1 MPAGNMRYIS
11 GGRIAQLER
20 FAIPIKFVTAER
32 KAIPNAARKYTA
44 TVVRQC
50 KKADPKMAHLVFF

>member
-1 MPAGNMRYIS
+1 MRYIS
-11 GGRIAQLER
+11 GGGNAQLER

-44 TVVRQC
+44 TVSNKC
-50 KKADPKMAHLVFF
+50 KKTDNADIKMIIV